1 MTGQLI
7 VIAALSLGWH
17 ILLTR
22 WIVKAKRRALDSLP
36 TLDQQ
41 LRNLER
47 MDAHIQIV
55 NASIEKLADLDRS
68 RAADVSAIEMLRN
81 FRNN

>member
-1 MTGQLI
+1 MTGPLI
-7 VIAALSLGWH
+7 AIAALSLGWH
-17 ILLTR
+17 LLLTR
-22 WIVKAKRRALDSLP
+22 WVLKAKRRALDSLP

-41 LRNLER
+41 IRNLER
-47 MDAHIQIV
+47 MDAQIQIV

-68 RAADVSAIEMLRN
+68 RAADVAAIAMLRN